1 MIPVLAVLLNA
12 EGPVCEAGTTLF
24 AATDLEAP
32 SLTDASPVRGIPFGT
47 ALTAIT
53 RSPDFDGML
62 GAQCEVRLPDGSTAV
77 FDRLDLAADRWVL
90 DLDADGD
97 DDTMIARFDAD
108 DHLVLR
114 VAGGA
119 ALDLGVQQDMGGT
132 LRHAEITPAPGPG
145 RPLIR
150 VYVPGSEQ
158 CGGFSREIFV
168 AWGRRGGAVVLDGSS
183 GADAPVYGTDTFTFS
198 ADATRVTEEH
208 VSGEWMND
216 GGTSEDITTT
226 TLRWKGSS
234 YRKVRE
240 VTRHEDR
247 PAN

>member
-1 MIPVLAVLLNA
+1 MIPVLAALLNA
-12 EGPVCEAGTTLF
+12 EGPVCDAGNTLY

-32 SLTDASPVRGIPFGT
+32 SLSDTSPMRAIPFGST
-47 ALTAIT
+47 LTAIA
-53 RSPDFDGML
+53 RGPDIDNRL

-77 FDRLDLAADRWVL
+77 LDRVDLTEHRWAL
-90 DLDADGD
+90 DLDADGA
-97 DDTMIARFDAD
+97 DDTLLARFDAD

-114 VAGGA
+114 VVGGA
-119 ALDLGVQQDMGGT
+119 SLDLGVQQDMGGT

-158 CGGFSREIFV
+158 CGGFSREMFV
-168 AWGRRGGAVVLDGSS
+168 AWVRRGGAIVLDGSS
-183 GADAPVYGTDTFTFS
+183 GGDAPVYSEDTFTFS

-208 VSGEWMND
+208 VSGEWLDD
-216 GGTSEDITTT
+216 GATSEDITTT
-226 TLRWKGSS
+226 TMRWKGSS

-247 PAN
+247 PAT